1 MDTNLDRTVKTGKRE
16 NWKIGE
22 RERERKKRGEEG
34 ERRESE
40 RKKIN
45 K

>member
-22 RERERKKRGEEG
+22 REKKKRGGKREG
-34 ERRESE
+34 RLKE
-40 RKKIN
+40 RK
-45 K
+45 